1 MCGTPGSAKAGPV
14 RIFAESGFEI
24 WGWSFMAF
32 SPIASPILPQAGPS
46 RHRSERIAMRTI
58 WSAAWND
65 EEIWMS
71 WTDERIEQLRN
82 MWETGLTARQIAD
95 ELARVSRTAEIG
107 TAIRLGT
114 SSRHLT
120 SV

>member
-1 MCGTPGSAKAGPV
+1 
-14 RIFAESGFEI
+14 
-24 WGWSFMAF
+24 MAF

-58 WSAAWND
+58 WPAAWND

-82 MWETGLTARQIAD
+82 MWEKGLTASQIDD
-95 ELARVSRTAEIG
+95 ELGGVSRHAVIG
-107 TAIRLGT
+107 RSEERRVGKECVSTCSTGWAP
-114 SSRHLT
+114 
-120 SV
+120 